1 LFEAQ
6 VVDLNAKP
14 WIKPHFHVL
23 IACEN
28 QDMFNQLMGRLET
41 FLDPAE
47 RRILGDTAS
56 DIQKVISYFCKE
68 NYAGHQ
74 RGQNRGHS
82 ESIHETSN
90 QAAIVE
96 LAMLVRLRR
105 GRQTMRIS
113 GILGD
118 AKVILHKKGLQSST
132 EKDREWLDMGS
143 APHGHLN
150 VLLMMLDGEAKAK
163 ELINSMPTSV
173 QDKSIAVES
182 RKKKSSKLN
191 RLKRKKSAA
200 ERRLKRSGYK
210 DKNAELWVETIAEEI
225 AKLELQPAVSTGE
238 DCLSTKVEKE
248 SKPPKTVEPN
258 VPSPLPLRVKCR
270 KENKK
275 RR

>member
-1 LFEAQ
+1 
-6 VVDLNAKP
+6 
-14 WIKPHFHVL
+14 
-23 IACEN
+23 
-28 QDMFNQLMGRLET
+28 
-41 FLDPAE
+41 
-47 RRILGDTAS
+47 
-56 DIQKVISYFCKE
+56 
-68 NYAGHQ
+68 
-74 RGQNRGHS
+74 
-82 ESIHETSN
+82 
-90 QAAIVE
+90 
-96 LAMLVRLRR
+96 MLVRLRR

-200 ERRLKRSGYK
+200 ERRLKRSG
-210 DKNAELWVETIAEEI
+210 
-225 AKLELQPAVSTGE
+225 
-238 DCLSTKVEKE
+238 
-248 SKPPKTVEPN
+248 
-258 VPSPLPLRVKCR
+258 
-270 KENKK
+270 
-275 RR
+275 